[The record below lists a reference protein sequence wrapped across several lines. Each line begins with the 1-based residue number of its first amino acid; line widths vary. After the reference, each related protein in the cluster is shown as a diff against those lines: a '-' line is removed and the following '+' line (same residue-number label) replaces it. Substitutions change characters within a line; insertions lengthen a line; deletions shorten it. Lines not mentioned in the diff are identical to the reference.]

1 MRVEQ
6 QCNVAGYG
14 NLFCEED
21 AGHSNLAGLPLFT
34 LMTDN
39 GDGTYQADYSF
50 TGGVGTSLTVSAE
63 LVTDNGMW
71 IEYYNNKNFVGVP
84 DIARFETSDINYDWG
99 GGLVTSSKGSN
110 VSVRWWTKLVVPYTE
125 TYTWVIDHDPA
136 FRLWIDGILEGDF
149 WFFAGP
155 Q

>member
-1 MRVEQ
+1 
-6 QCNVAGYG
+6 
-14 NLFCEED
+14 
-21 AGHSNLAGLPLFT
+21 
-34 LMTDN
+34 MTDN

-63 LVTDNGMW
+63 LVAPDNGMW
-71 IEYYNNKNFVGVP
+71 IEYYNNQSFSGVP
-84 DIARFETSDINYDWG
+84 DIARYEVSDINYDWG
-99 GGLVTSSKGSN
+99 EGLVTSSSASY
-110 VSVRWWTKLVVPYTE
+110 VSVRWWTKLIVPYTE

-136 FRLWIDGILEGDF
+136 FRLWIDAILVGDF